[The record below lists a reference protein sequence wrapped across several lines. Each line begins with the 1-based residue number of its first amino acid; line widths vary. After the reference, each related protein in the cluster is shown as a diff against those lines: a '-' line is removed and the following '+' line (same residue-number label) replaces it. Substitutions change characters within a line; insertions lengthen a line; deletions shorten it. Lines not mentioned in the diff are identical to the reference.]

1 MARSRKKALK
11 APPDD
16 QLSQQSSLPL
26 GGISPVPGMFGFGGI
41 DGGGADPFRCDQS
54 FLSYW
59 RMLQNPV
66 ARFARAMFFAPIL
79 ASDWEYE
86 PNDPATD
93 KALAK
98 KLSDLLRRN
107 LSPLRPTIVEHC
119 GRGQDLGRAPFE
131 PVWEVAGSEYRLTDM
146 VPLPVELSGVYRNAQ
161 GKFAGISTALLT
173 PGQTIAQFQQSLTD
187 TSGDFIPGLAAPYKA
202 FLYIYDDYA
211 RILVGRP
218 WLENIRTT
226 AWADWVD
233 AYRQLNG
240 LGQLLSGIHACITA
254 PAGNI
259 PGVLDS
265 AGKPV
270 SWQSACKAIA
280 DAFNAGAKF
289 VYLPSYAVPVETGAT
304 VDVMKMIMTLIKS
317 SAINFQQLDF
327 GNNAAA
333 IEGQLQRIAH
343 DEALIFMGRLLSPR
357 VGLESKNGS
366 RADSGHHTESASI
379 VIEGSND
386 DIARQMQPM
395 VDAVLALNMGPE
407 YVGSMRIKCP
417 PLEREKLD
425 KQIELVL
432 GAIQSQ
438 NVEAAQEILDTVDVT
453 KFLRECDFAT
463 IRDFNSANIK
473 AAVQAKNDAA
483 LKAKQ
488 DAIDAQPQPTN
499 SKPVNGNGKAALRL
513 SHINRVAKYT
523 DER

>member
-1 MARSRKKALK
+1 MWNLFKRKPARAELE
-11 APPDD
+11 
-16 QLSQQSSLPL
+16 QQSSLPL
-26 GGISPVPGMFGFGGI
+26 GGISPVPGMFGFGG
-41 DGGGADPFRCDQS
+41 GDPLRCEQS
-54 FLSYW
+54 FFTYW
-59 RMLQNPV
+59 RILQNPV
-66 ARFARAMFFAPIL
+66 ARFARAMFAAPIL
-79 ASDWEYE
+79 ASAWEYE
-86 PNDPATD
+86 SNDPNAD
-93 KALAK
+93 KALVK

-119 GRGQDLGRAPFE
+119 MRGQDLGRAPFE
-131 PVWEVAGSEYRLTDM
+131 PVWEVAAGEYRLTDM

-161 GKFAGISTALLT
+161 GKFAGISTSLLT
-173 PGQTIAQFQQSLTD
+173 PGQTVAQFQQSLTD
-187 TSGDFIPGLAAPYKA
+187 TTGDFIPGLAAPYKA
-202 FLYIYDDYA
+202 FLYVYDDYA

-226 AWADWVD
+226 AWTDWVD
-233 AYRQLNG
+233 SYRQLNG
-240 LGQLLSGIHACITA
+240 LGQLLSGIHACMIA

-259 PGVLDS
+259 PGVTGSD
-265 AGKPV
+265 GKPV
-270 SWQSACKAIA
+270 SWKSACKAVA
-280 DAFNAGAKF
+280 DAFEAGAKF
-289 VYLPSYAVPVETGAT
+289 VYLPSYAVPIETGAT
-304 VDVMKMIMTLIKS
+304 VDVMKMMMTLLKS

-333 IEGQLQRIAH
+333 ITGQLERISH

-357 VGLESKNGS
+357 TGLESKHGS
-366 RADSGHHTESASI
+366 KADSGHHTDSASI
-379 VIEGSND
+379 IIEGSND
-386 DIARQMQPM
+386 DIARQLQPM

-432 GAIQSQ
+432 GAIQTQ
-438 NVEAAQEILDTVDVT
+438 NVESAQEIFETIDVT

-463 IRDFNSANIK
+463 VRDFNAANIK

-483 LKAKQ
+483 NKAKE
-488 DAIDAQPQPTN
+488 DAATVAAQN
-499 SKPVNGNGKAALRL
+499 KPVNGNGKAALRL